1 MASLRRNQIACKR
14 FKTRPKLP
22 EDDSIGRA
30 DLILEKATVSV
41 QNNRP
46 IDKAFESLYYDV
58 ADLLKPQFARHF
70 CQKLEVLIDNHTRSV
85 LDQFEQNDLEQQHFL
100 RQMNQC
106 WRNHC
111 QQLHM
116 IKSIF
121 LFLDRKYVLPESSV
135 VSIWDLGIAKFRHY
149 FSCNKII
156 HQRTIEELLDLI
168 EQERKGGSINRT
180 LVKDLLTMLSNL
192 SLYKTTFE
200 PRFLEETVRLYKAE
214 SQKLVNEKDVPE
226 YLNYVSRVISDETE
240 RSNYYLESLTKE
252 PLIETVENELI
263 AAHLSLILS
272 KGLDQ
277 LLDDLRMKDLILM
290 HKLLSRVSNGLNEL
304 CLHFN
309 KHIKQRGQVI
319 VLNVDR
325 DKTMVQ
331 DLLVFKERMDSVV
344 NECFQ
349 KQERF
354 VNSLK
359 EAFEYFINKRPNKP
373 AELIAKFLDIKLKS
387 GNKEATEDELEKI
400 LDQILVLFRFI
411 HGKDVFEAFYK
422 KDLAKRLLVNKS
434 ASVDAEKSML
444 SKLKQECGAAFTGKL
459 EGMFR
464 DIEHSKD
471 MMTTFR
477 NYLVSHHIHAPID
490 MTVNVLTMGYWPTYQ
505 PQEVELPAFLLKHQ
519 NAFEKFYT
527 TKHTGRKLQWQPNL
541 GQCSLIANFEKDK
554 HELLVSLFQAL
565 VLLMFNTKNEYS
577 YSEVSAATKIETME
591 LKRTLQSLACGK
603 VRVLTKDPKSKD
615 INDSDRFIFN
625 SNFKSGFYKI
635 KINQVQLR
643 ETNEEQS
650 MTEERVFQDRQ
661 YQIDAAIVRI
671 MKTRKKLQH
680 NALVGQVFEQ
690 LKFPVKAYDV
700 KVRIESLIERDYLH
714 RDQED
719 ATQYSYVA

>member
-1 MASLRRNQIACKR
+1 MVTLRRNQIACKR

-30 DLILEKATVSV
+30 DIILEKATVSV
-41 QNNRP
+41 QNNKP

-58 ADLLKPQFARHF
+58 ADLLKPKFARHF
-70 CQKLEVLIDNHTRSV
+70 CQKLEILIDNHTRSV

-156 HQRTIEELLDLI
+156 HQRTVEELLDLI

-263 AAHLSLILS
+263 AAHLSLILT

-277 LLDDLRMKDLILM
+277 LLDDLRMADLIMM

-304 CLHFN
+304 CSYFN

-349 KQERF
+349 RQERF

-373 AELIAKFLDIKLKS
+373 AELIAKFLDTKLKS

-477 NYLVSHHIHAPID
+477 NYLVSHHIDAPID

-541 GQCSLIANFEKDK
+541 GQCSLIAKFEGK

-565 VLLMFNTKNEYS
+565 VLLLFNAKNEYS
-577 YSEVSAATKIETME
+577 YDEILTATKIETME

-603 VRVLTKDPKSKD
+603 ARVLTKDPKSKD
-615 INDSDRFIFN
+615 INDSDKFMFN
-625 SNFKSGFYKI
+625 SKFRSNLYKI

-719 ATQYSYVA
+719 STQYNYVA